1 VSQQPPTPV
10 ADDAHATATELQQRA
25 ANDYAQAEAARQQQS
40 NRDNT

>member
-1 VSQQPPTPV
+1 MSNPHPNPAV
-10 ADDAHATATELQQRA
+10 ADQHATVPQLHARA